1 MGGYFK
7 IRSPSPGAE
16 AWDSMQTTANA
27 LQAGDHVVWVDATV
41 PLVPRRLDEFL
52 SVPRPVRNPAADLT
66 SPPSFSVDEVRSHFH
81 HYTTPTLAHL
91 LAMFIHPQPSFPPLN
106 TSLIVI
112 DSLST
117 LFDNS
122 YPRNPEDRG
131 PKNKNDAARWTAG
144 RKFAVMNDLLSKLGK
159 TAALHNIAIL
169 VTCQTITRIRTG
181 SRALLLPAM
190 TGIEWENG
198 FSTRLVLFRD
208 WLPAQG
214 KGTCGDV
221 DRLRHARFVGVVKAN
236 GVTLADEGGVGTVI
250 PFTIETSG
258 LCDLHVTAVDMAAK
272 PLQSPARPPKRRYAE
287 IADSEDEGADS
298 DELYGWA
305 EDDEVEAEGLLI
317 NRPSLPD
324 NPSTTD
330 AETDGDALPTPD
342 GGGVTTG

>member
-1 MGGYFK
+1 M
-7 IRSPSPGAE
+7 
-16 AWDSMQTTANA
+16 
-27 LQAGDHVVWVDATV
+27 
-41 PLVPRRLDEFL
+41 
-52 SVPRPVRNPAADLT
+52 NPAADLT

-131 PKNKNDAARWTAG
+131 PRNKNDAARWTAG
-144 RKFAVMNDLLSKLGK
+144 RKFAVMNDLISKLGK

-214 KGTCGDV
+214 KGTSGDV
-221 DRLRHARFVGVVKAN
+221 DRLQHARFVGVVKAN

-250 PFTIETSG
+250 PFTIETVSVYISY
-258 LCDLHVTAVDMAAK
+258 CRTRFFA
-272 PLQSPARPPKRRYAE
+272 PFQTYCC
-287 IADSEDEGADS
+287 
-298 DELYGWA
+298 
-305 EDDEVEAEGLLI
+305 
-317 NRPSLPD
+317 SL
-324 NPSTTD
+324 
-330 AETDGDALPTPD
+330 ETRITR
-342 GGGVTTG
+342 